1 MTLILGIDPGSR
13 ATGYGIIESVGNKLV
28 YVDCG
33 CIRPVPGEH
42 PQRLRDIF
50 LALTGII
57 EQHSPQECAIE
68 EVFLGKS
75 VSSALKLG
83 QARGAAMVA
92 CLQFD
97 LPVSEYTPRTVKQAV
112 TGSGAADKLQV
123 QHMIKAMLALP
134 VAPTADA
141 ADALA
146 VALCH
151 GHTRQGLAAV
161 VGARRG
167 LTSNGEAAE
176 YLAKRLSLRGMTR
189 VGRRGPPAG
198 QP

>member
-13 ATGYGIIESVGNKLV
+13 ATGYGIVESTGNKLK
-28 YVDCG
+28 YIDCG
-33 CIRPVPGEH
+33 CIRPTPGEH

-50 LALTGII
+50 FALTSII
-57 EQHSPQECAIE
+57 EQYSPQECAIE

-97 LPVSEYTPRTVKQAV
+97 LPVAEYTPRTVKQAV

-123 QHMIKAMLALP
+123 QHMIKVLLGLQGKLQ
-134 VAPTADA
+134 ADA

-146 VALCH
+146 IAVCH
-151 GHTRQGLAAV
+151 ANSRQSMVRIAA
-161 VGARRG
+161 ARSFG
-167 LTSNGEAAE
+167 
-176 YLAKRLSLRGMTR
+176 
-189 VGRRGPPAG
+189 GRRYKT
-198 QP
+198 

>member
-13 ATGYGIIESVGNKLV
+13 ATGYGIIESVGNKLH

-33 CIRPVPGEH
+33 CIRPTPGEH

-50 LALTGII
+50 KALSGII
-57 EQHSPQECAIE
+57 EQYSPQECAIE

-92 CLQFD
+92 CLQYD
-97 LPVSEYTPRTVKQAV
+97 LPLAEYPARTVKQAV

-123 QHMIKAMLALP
+123 QHMIRVLLGLKGELQ
-134 VAPTADA
+134 ADA

-146 VALCH
+146 IAVCHANSRQSLVRVAAA
-151 GHTRQGLAAV
+151 TRY
-161 VGARRG
+161 
-167 LTSNGEAAE
+167 S
-176 YLAKRLSLRGMTR
+176 
-189 VGRRGPPAG
+189 GRRYR
-198 QP
+198 Q